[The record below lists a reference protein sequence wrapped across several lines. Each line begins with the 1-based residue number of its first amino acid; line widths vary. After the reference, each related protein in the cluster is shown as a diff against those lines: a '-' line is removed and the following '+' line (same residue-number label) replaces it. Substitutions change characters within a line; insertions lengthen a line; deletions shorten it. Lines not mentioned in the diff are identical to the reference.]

1 MRRNL
6 VFLLLIVSLAFSGC
20 ARPDDGASIF
30 DMPAETPEIKPFI
43 PTGPVFAPDF
53 QIIPDTLLV
62 YGRGASGFS
71 AESILTKGSLLASYS
86 EIVDEISLTG
96 AEIVDKI
103 AREYSVDP
111 RLLLALLDY
120 RSGWVQGSDTENV
133 SEYPLTNDAP
143 SRTGLFRQLSWAANE
158 LNRGFY
164 SHRVGGLPE
173 FSLTDGT
180 QVQVSPGINDASAAL
195 QYVIGKMLGFKEW
208 QAAVGPLGVYATYLS
223 LFGEPFRI
231 SSFPNLP
238 ENLAQPEML
247 LPFNEKEGWFFTSG
261 PHSAWGDGAAWAAL
275 DFAPDED
282 AFGCYDSLL
291 WVTAVAGGLVVRS
304 ADGQVI
310 QDLDG
315 DGDEGTGWTIL
326 YMHIAGFERVAVGA
340 ELKAGDKIG
349 HPSCEGGLSNGTHLH
364 LARRFNGEW
373 IPADQGIPF
382 VLSGWTSRGDGVEY
396 DGSLYKGDLEIT
408 ASGFPTDE
416 NKITP

>member
-1 MRRNL
+1 MHRNP
-6 VFLLLIVSLAFSGC
+6 VFLTLIFSLIFSAC
-20 ARPDDGASIF
+20 ARPDDGASVF
-30 DMPAETPEIKPFI
+30 DIPAETPEIKPSF
-43 PTGPVFAPDF
+43 TAGPVLSPDF
-53 QIIPDTLLV
+53 QIIPDALLV
-62 YGRGASGFS
+62 YGRDASGFS
-71 AESILTKGSLLASYS
+71 AESVLAEGSLLASYS
-86 EIVDEISLTG
+86 EIVDEISMSG
-96 AEIVDKI
+96 AEIVDKV

-164 SHRVGGLPE
+164 SRRVGGLQE
-173 FSLTDGT
+173 FSLTDGSL
-180 QVQVSPGINDASAAL
+180 VKISPDNNDASSSL
-195 QYVIGKMLGFKEW
+195 QYVFGKMLGFKDW
-208 QAAVGPLGVYATYLS
+208 QAAVGPLGLYAAYLS

-231 SSFPNLP
+231 TSFPNLP
-238 ENLAQPEML
+238 EDLTQPEL
-247 LPFNEKEGWFFTSG
+247 QLPFNEEQGWFFTSG

-282 AFGCYDSLL
+282 AFGCYDSQL
-291 WVTAVAGGLVVRS
+291 WVTAVADGVVVRS

-326 YMHIAGFERVAVGA
+326 YMHIADSERVDAGA
-340 ELKAGDKIG
+340 ELEAGDKIG
-349 HPSCEGGLSNGTHLH
+349 HPSCEGGPSNGSHLH

-396 DGSLYKGDLEIT
+396 DGSLYKGDFEIT
-408 ASGFPTDE
+408 ASGFPTDA

>member
-1 MRRNL
+1 MRRNTI
-6 VFLLLIVSLAFSGC
+6 LLTLFVSLAFSGC
-20 ARPDDGASIF
+20 ARPDNGSSIF
-30 DMPAETPEIKPFI
+30 AHPAQTPEIISAVPG
-43 PTGPVFAPDF
+43 GPILAPNF

-62 YGRGASGFS
+62 YGQGASAF
-71 AESILTKGSLLASYS
+71 ATASILADDPLLASYS
-86 EIVDEISLTG
+86 ELVDEISLSG

-120 RSGWVQGSDTENV
+120 RSGWVQGSDTDNV
-133 SEYPLTNDAP
+133 SDYPLTNDAP
-143 SRTGLFRQLSWAANE
+143 SRTGLFPQLSWAANQ

-164 SHRVGGLPE
+164 SRRVGGLPE
-173 FSLTDGT
+173 FSLADGT
-180 QVQVSPGINDASAAL
+180 LIKVAPGINDASAAL
-195 QYVIGKMLGFKEW
+195 QFVLGKMLGYKDW
-208 QAAVGPLGVYATYLS
+208 QVAVGPLGVYATYLA

-231 SSFPNLP
+231 TSFPNLP
-238 ENLAQPEML
+238 DDLAQPELL
-247 LPFNEKEGWFFTSG
+247 LPFKKEQGWFFTSG

-275 DFAPDED
+275 DFAPDDD
-282 AFGCYDSLL
+282 AFGCYDSPQ
-291 WVTAVAGGLVVRS
+291 WVTAVADGLVARS
-304 ADGQVI
+304 VDGQVI

-326 YMHIAGFERVAVGA
+326 YMHIAGFERVAAGA
-340 ELKAGDKIG
+340 ELEAGDKVG
-349 HPSCEGGLSNGTHLH
+349 HPSCEGGPSNGTHLH

-396 DGSLYKGDLEIT
+396 DGSLFKDDFEVT

-416 NKITP
+416 NKIIH

>member
-1 MRRNL
+1 MRRDL
-6 VFLLLIVSLAFSGC
+6 VLLTLCISLTISGC
-20 ARPDDGASIF
+20 SRPDDGISIF
-30 DMPAETPEIKPFI
+30 TYPAQTPEIVSTSPS
-43 PTGPVFAPDF
+43 GPILAPAF
-53 QIIPDTLLV
+53 QIIPDPLLV

-71 AESILTKGSLLASYS
+71 TGSILPGDSLLGSYS
-86 EIVDEISLTG
+86 EIVDQISLTG
-96 AEIVDKI
+96 AEIVDKV

-120 RSGWVQGSDTENV
+120 RSGWVQGSDTGNV

-164 SHRVGGLPE
+164 SRRVGGLAE
-173 FSLTDGT
+173 FSLVDGT
-180 QVQVSPGINDASAAL
+180 LIQVSPDNNDASTAL
-195 QYVIGKMLGFKEW
+195 QYVLGKMLSFMDW

-231 SSFPNLP
+231 SSFQNLP
-238 ENLAQPEML
+238 VDLAQPEL
-247 LPFNEKEGWFFTSG
+247 QLPFTKEQAWFFTSG

-282 AFGCYDSLL
+282 AFGCYDSQQ
-291 WVTAVAGGLVVRS
+291 WVTAAADGLVVRS

-326 YMHIAGFERVAVGA
+326 YMHIAGFERVAAGT
-340 ELKAGDKIG
+340 ELETGDRIG
-349 HPSCEGGLSNGTHLH
+349 HPSCEGGPSNGTHLH

-396 DGSLYKGDLEIT
+396 DGSLFKGDIEVT

-416 NKITP
+416 NKITH

>member
-1 MRRNL
+1 MCRNIVYLTLIISL
-6 VFLLLIVSLAFSGC
+6 VLSGC
-20 ARPDDGASIF
+20 ARPDDGTSIF
-30 DMPAETPEIKPFI
+30 DMPAETPEIKPTVL
-43 PTGPVFAPDF
+43 TGPVLAPDF

-71 AESILTKGSLLASYS
+71 TESILTNGSLLASYS

-164 SHRVGGLPE
+164 SHRVGGLPQ
-173 FSLTDGT
+173 FTLIDGT
-180 QVQVSPGINDASAAL
+180 QVQVSPAINDASAAL
-195 QYVIGKMLGFKEW
+195 QYAFGKMLGFNEW

-238 ENLAQPEML
+238 ENLVQPEL
-247 LPFNEKEGWFFTSG
+247 QLPFNEDEGWFFTSG

-282 AFGCYDSLL
+282 AFGCYDSQL
-291 WVTAVAGGLVVRS
+291 WVTAVADGLVVRS

-310 QDLDG
+310 QDLNG
-315 DGDEGTGWTIL
+315 DSDEGSGWTIL

-373 IPADQGIPF
+373 IPADQGLPF
-382 VLSGWTSRGDGVEY
+382 MLSGWTSRGDGVEY

>member
-1 MRRNL
+1 MGRNIFIL
-6 VFLLLIVSLAFSGC
+6 VLISGLALSAC
-20 ARPDDGASIF
+20 ERSDDGASIF
-30 DMPAETPEIKPFI
+30 DLPAETTEYQSSIPDEPFL
-43 PTGPVFAPDF
+43 APDF

-62 YGRGASGFS
+62 FGRGASDFS
-71 AESILTKGSLLASYS
+71 TKSVLSESSFLASYA
-86 EIVDEISLTG
+86 EIVDEFSLTG
-96 AEIVDKI
+96 TEIVDKV

-120 RSGWVQGSDTENV
+120 RSGWVQDSDAENV

-164 SHRVGGLPE
+164 SRRVGGLKE
-173 FSLTDGT
+173 FILSDGT
-180 QVQVSPGINDASAAL
+180 KIKVSPNTNDASAAL
-195 QYVIGKMLGFKEW
+195 QFVFGKMLGFKEW
-208 QAAVGPLGVYATYLS
+208 QAAVGPLGLYATYLS
-223 LFGEPFRI
+223 LFGEPFRV
-231 SSFPNLP
+231 SSFSNLP
-238 ENLAQPEML
+238 ESLAQPELL
-247 LPFNEKEGWFFTSG
+247 LPFNENEGWFFTSG

-282 AFGCYDSLL
+282 AFGCYASQA
-291 WVTAVAGGLVVRS
+291 WVTAAADGLVIRS

-326 YMHIAGFERVAVGA
+326 YMHIAGFERVDTGTVM
-340 ELKAGDKIG
+340 KAGDKIG
-349 HPSCEGGLSNGTHLH
+349 HPSCEGGPSNGTHLH

-373 IPADQGIPF
+373 IPADQSIPF

-396 DGSLYKGDLEIT
+396 DGSLYKGDLEIM

>member
-1 MRRNL
+1 MRRSL
-6 VFLLLIVSLAFSGC
+6 VYLTLIISLTFSAC
-20 ARPDDGASIF
+20 ARPEDAASIF
-30 DMPAETPEIKPFI
+30 EKSAETPEIISTI
-43 PTGPVFAPDF
+43 PSGPVLAPDF

-62 YGRGASGFS
+62 YGRGASVFS
-71 AESILTKGSLLASYS
+71 AESVLSDGSLLESYS
-86 EIVDEISLTG
+86 EIVDEVSLTG
-96 AEIVDKI
+96 AEIVDKV

-120 RSGWVQGSDTENV
+120 RSGWVQGSDKENV

-164 SHRVGGLPE
+164 SRRVGGLQE
-173 FSLTDGT
+173 FALVDGT
-180 QVQVSPGINDASAAL
+180 QMQVSPGINDASAAI
-195 QYVIGKMLGFKEW
+195 QYVFGKMLGFKEW

-223 LFGEPFRI
+223 LFGEPFKI

-238 ENLAQPEML
+238 NDLAQPEL
-247 LPFNEKEGWFFTSG
+247 QLPFKEKQGWFFTSG

-282 AFGCYDSLL
+282 AFGCYDSPL
-291 WVTAVAGGLVVRS
+291 WVTAVADGLVVRS

-326 YMHIAGFERVAVGA
+326 YMHIAGFERVAVGS

-349 HPSCEGGLSNGTHLH
+349 HPSCEGGPSNGTHLH

-373 IPADQGIPF
+373 IPADQNIPF

-396 DGSLYKGDLEIT
+396 DGSLIKGDIEIT

>member
-1 MRRNL
+1 MHRNL
-6 VFLLLIVSLAFSGC
+6 VFLTLIISLTFSAC
-20 ARPDDGASIF
+20 ARPDNGASIF
-30 DMPAETPEIKPFI
+30 DYPAKTAETKSSFPK
-43 PTGPVFAPDF
+43 GPVLAPDF

-71 AESILTKGSLLASYS
+71 AGSVLSEGSLLISYS

-96 AEIVDKI
+96 AEIVDKV

-133 SEYPLTNDAP
+133 SEYPLNNDAP

-164 SHRVGGLPE
+164 SRRVGGLQE
-173 FSLTDGT
+173 FTLADGT
-180 QVQVSPGINDASAAL
+180 QVQVSPDINEASAAL
-195 QYVIGKMLGFKEW
+195 QFVLGKMLGFKEW
-208 QAAVGPLGVYATYLS
+208 QAAVGPLGVYATYLA

-231 SSFPNLP
+231 SSFANLP
-238 ENLAQPEML
+238 EDLTQPELL
-247 LPFNEKEGWFFTSG
+247 LPFNENEGWFFTSG

-282 AFGCYDSLL
+282 AFGCYDSLQ
-291 WVTAVAGGLVVRS
+291 WVTAIADGLVVRS

-326 YMHIAGFERVAVGA
+326 YMHIAGFERVAAGA

-349 HPSCEGGLSNGTHLH
+349 HPSCEGGPSNGTHLH

-382 VLSGWTSRGDGVEY
+382 VLSGWISRGDGVEY
-396 DGSLYKGDLEIT
+396 DGSLLKGDYEIT

-416 NKITP
+416 NKIIP

>member
-6 VFLLLIVSLAFSGC
+6 VYLTLIFSLTFSAC
-20 ARPDDGASIF
+20 ARPDEGASIF
-30 DMPAETPEIKPFI
+30 DYQAETPEIKFPI
-43 PTGPVFAPDF
+43 QSGPVLAPDF
-53 QIIPDTLLV
+53 QVIPDTLLV
-62 YGRGASGFS
+62 YGHGASGFLT
-71 AESILTKGSLLASYS
+71 ESVLSDASLLESYS

-96 AEIVDKI
+96 SEIVDKV

-111 RLLLALLDY
+111 RMLLALLDY

-164 SHRVGGLPE
+164 SRRVGGLQE
-173 FSLTDGT
+173 FTLSDGIRI
-180 QVQVSPGINDASAAL
+180 QISPGINDASAAM
-195 QYVIGKMLGFKEW
+195 QYVFGKMLGFKEW
-208 QAAVGPLGVYATYLS
+208 QVAVGPLGVYATYLS
-223 LFGEPFRI
+223 LFGEPFRV

-238 ENLAQPEML
+238 EDLAQPELL
-247 LPFNEKEGWFFTSG
+247 LPFKDKEGWFFTSG

-275 DFAPDED
+275 DFAPNED
-282 AFGCYDSLL
+282 AFGCYDSLK
-291 WVTAVAGGLVVRS
+291 WVTAVADGLVVRS

-310 QDLDG
+310 QDLDS

-326 YMHIAGFERVAVGA
+326 YMHIAGFERVAFGT

-349 HPSCEGGLSNGTHLH
+349 HPSCEGGPSNGTHLH

-373 IPADQGIPF
+373 IPADQNIPF

-396 DGSLYKGDLEIT
+396 DGGLYKADLEIT